1 MLKRKIIEKILI
13 SVGAIFACF
22 LVYLIPSDKNATIDV
37 ISIPKVDV
45 KKSIIYLLDNNN
57 MLGRTNIIVNSEDTI
72 SLAYELLDI
81 LIIGGKG
88 ESSIPSGFKSL
99 IPSDVIVNG
108 ITFLN
113 GILKIDFNKSFKDI
127 NEYEMSI
134 IESIV
139 YTLTEIPDVSGI
151 EITVE
156 GEILN
161 RLPSNIVIPK
171 YLDRSFGINKEY
183 NLTSLDN
190 IKGITTYYV
199 GKFNDDTYYVPV
211 TNYIN
216 DDRDKIKI
224 IIENLSSSNTYMTN
238 LMSYINSNTKLID
251 VNIENDKMMLTFNS
265 YILNDFDKLNILE
278 EVIDTI
284 SLSVKDN
291 YDVSEVIFYVDNNE
305 ICKSVLKTLE

>member
-1 MLKRKIIEKILI
+1 MLKRKITEKILI
-13 SVGAIFACF
+13 SLGAIFACF
-22 LVYLIPSDKNATIDV
+22 LIYLIPSNKNDTIDV
-37 ISIPKVDV
+37 ISIPKVEI
-45 KKSIIYLLDNNN
+45 KKSSIYLLDNNN
-57 MLGRTNIIVNSEDTI
+57 MLGKTSVVIDSEDTI
-72 SLAYELLDI
+72 SKAHELLNI

-88 ESSIPSGFKSL
+88 ESSIPSGFRSL

-108 ITFLN
+108 ITFEN
-113 GILKIDFNKSFKDI
+113 GILKIDFNEYFKNI

-151 EITVE
+151 EITIE

-171 YLDRSFGINKEY
+171 YLDRTFGINKKY

-216 DDRDKIKI
+216 DEREKIKI

-238 LMSYINSNTKLID
+238 LMSYINSNTKLVD
-251 VNIENDKMMLTFNS
+251 ALIEDDKMKLTFNS
-265 YILNDFDKLNILE
+265 YILNDFDKLDILE
-278 EVIDTI
+278 EVINTI

-305 ICKSVLKTLE
+305 IYKSVLKTLE